1 MTIRTRLTRRMVLT
15 GAATALVVG
24 VGTSAALAATTWTVK
39 PGGNFSFSGSA
50 SVTDQTQ
57 PSHVKAVCSSVKMSG
72 SAKSGSGQSGTGLG
86 TLTKASFGGC
96 KIGTLGV
103 TVAVKGLPWKLNAT
117 SFNKTTGV
125 TTGNISGIELV
136 ATGPNC
142 KATLDGTGAG
152 KHNGMTQVTYTNSTG
167 KLALLGPGGNLHS
180 YAVTGCFGLIM
191 NNDVQ
196 QAAGS
201 GGVTPKQTITS
212 P

>member
-24 VGTSAALAATTWTVK
+24 VGTSAALAATTWTVN
-39 PGGNFSFSGSA
+39 PGGTSSFSGTA
-50 SVTDQTQ
+50 Q
-57 PSHVKAVCSSVKMSG
+57 VKDATTPPNVVAKCSSVKMTVT
-72 SAKSGSGQSGTGLG
+72 AKKGSGQSGTGLG
-86 TLTKASFGGC
+86 TITKGSFSNC
-96 KIGTLGV
+96 LISTIKV
-103 TVAVKGLPWKLNAT
+103 TVAVKGLPWKLNAV

-125 TTGNISGIELV
+125 TTGTISGIELL
-136 ATGPNC
+136 ATGTGC
-142 KATLDGTGAG
+142 KAELDGTGAG